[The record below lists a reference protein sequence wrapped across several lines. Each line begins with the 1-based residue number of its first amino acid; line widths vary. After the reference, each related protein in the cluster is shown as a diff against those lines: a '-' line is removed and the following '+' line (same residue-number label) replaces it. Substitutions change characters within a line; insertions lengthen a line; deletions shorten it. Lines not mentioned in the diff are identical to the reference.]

1 MSKNLVIF
9 DLDGTLMDTSSGI
22 LQAVRDTISE
32 HGMPALTEEKIRTF
46 IGPPIQWSFEAQYGI
61 SKEEALGMADTFRA
75 LYSTK
80 HLLGAVPY
88 SGIYDLLKAINERG
102 IKSAIA
108 TYKREDYALRLLKHF
123 HFDDYT
129 DIMYG
134 GDNDGMLKKK
144 DIIQKCIDTA
154 GISNL
159 EEVVMVGDT
168 LHDSNGARELGV
180 DFIGV
185 SFGFGFHGDDAK
197 GITNMANTPKEI
209 LNFIQ

>member
-1 MSKNLVIF
+1 MKYKLVIF

-22 LQAVRDTISE
+22 LMAVKDTIKE
-32 HGMPALTEEKIRTF
+32 YGMPELSEEQIRTF

-61 SKEEALGMADTFRA
+61 SKEEAQSMADTFRV

-88 SGIYDLLKAINERG
+88 PGIYNLLKTLNERG
-102 IKSAIA
+102 MKSAIA
-108 TYKREDYALRLLKHF
+108 TYKREDYALRLLKHY

-134 GDNDGMLKKK
+134 GDNDGTLKKR
-144 DIIQKCIDTA
+144 DIIQKCINTA
-154 GISNL
+154 GVKDL
-159 EEVVMVGDT
+159 HEVVMVGDT
-168 LHDSNGARELGV
+168 LHDSNGAKELGV

-185 SFGFGFHGDDAK
+185 SYGFGFIGEDAK
-197 GITNMANTPKEI
+197 GIESMAATTKEI
-209 LNFIQ
+209 LKFV

>member
-1 MSKNLVIF
+1 MSKKLVIF

-22 LQAVRDTISE
+22 LLAVRDAIKE
-32 HGMPALTEEKIRTF
+32 HGMPELSEEQLRTF

-61 SKEEALGMADTFRA
+61 SKEQAQSMADTFRA

-88 SGIYDLLKAINERG
+88 PGIYDLLKAIDGRG
-102 IKSAIA
+102 LKSAIA
-108 TYKREDYALRLLKHF
+108 TYKREDYALRLLMHY

-134 GDNDGMLKKK
+134 GDNDGTLKKR

-154 GISNL
+154 GVTDLN
-159 EEVVMVGDT
+159 EVVMVGDT
-168 LHDSNGARELGV
+168 LHDANGAKELGV

-185 SFGFGFHGDDAK
+185 SFGFGFHGEDAN
-197 GITNMANTPKEI
+197 GITNMAHRPAEV
-209 LNFIQ
+209 LYFI

>member
-1 MSKNLVIF
+1 MKYKLVIF

-22 LQAVRDTISE
+22 LMAVKDTIKE
-32 HGMPALTEEKIRTF
+32 HGMPVLSEEQIRTF

-61 SKEEALGMADTFRA
+61 SKEEAQHMADTFRA

-88 SGIYDLLKAINERG
+88 PGIYDLLQALKEKG
-102 IKSAIA
+102 MKSAIA
-108 TYKREDYALRLLKHF
+108 TYKREDYALRLLKHY
-123 HFDDYT
+123 HFDNYT

-134 GDNDGMLKKK
+134 GDNDGTLKKR

-154 GISNL
+154 GVKNL
-159 EEVVMVGDT
+159 NEVVMVGDT
-168 LHDSNGARELGV
+168 LHDSNGAKELGV

-185 SFGFGFHGDDAK
+185 SYGFGFHGEDAK
-197 GITNMANTPKEI
+197 GIDYMANTTEEI
-209 LNFIQ
+209 LKFV

>member
-1 MSKNLVIF
+1 MKYKLVIF

-22 LQAVRDTISE
+22 LMAVKDTIKE
-32 HGMPALTEEKIRTF
+32 HGMPELSEEQIRTF

-61 SKEEALGMADTFRA
+61 SKEKAQHMADTFRA

-88 SGIYDLLKAINERG
+88 PGIYDLMLALRERG
-102 IKSAIA
+102 MKSAIA
-108 TYKREDYALRLLKHF
+108 TYKREDYALRLLKHY

-134 GDNDGMLKKK
+134 GDNDGTLKKR

-154 GISNL
+154 GVKNL
-159 EEVVMVGDT
+159 NEVVMLGDT
-168 LHDSNGARELGV
+168 LHDSNGAKELGV

-185 SFGFGFHGDDAK
+185 SYGFGFHGEDAK
-197 GITNMANTPKEI
+197 GIDSMAETPQDI
-209 LNFIQ
+209 LRFV